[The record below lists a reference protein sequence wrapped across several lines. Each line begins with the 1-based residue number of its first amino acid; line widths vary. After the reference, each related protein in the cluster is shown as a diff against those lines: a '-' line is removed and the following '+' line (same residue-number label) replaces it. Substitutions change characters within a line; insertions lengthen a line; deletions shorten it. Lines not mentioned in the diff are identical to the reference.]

1 MYPQT
6 QKSVGL
12 QTRTSSKL
20 ALACLEQTRTNTKVN
35 LNKGLGLDFLS
46 ILFDYPSFPEPIAFL
61 PGRPP
66 FQNQSNHFPW
76 DFRSFCRKNG
86 EGTPR
91 AKSLGAPPPFLDL
104 DLGFLLH
111 LFFLRT
117 SVIWTSFLDL
127 KWFLGVGISKLS
139 EPLGF
144 PKTKGSDA
152 KDIQTGVGDTNP
164 FVQKRRKNQHAA
176 KQNTLL
182 STVLNFWCPF
192 CFSDVRRMD
201 NQCPHWI

>member
-1 MYPQT
+1 MRRSSWPRAKSAKLWKVSSAPVLRHVDRQEPAKT
-6 QKSVGL
+6 GGFKEQQSRTCTPKTFKSVGL

-46 ILFDYPSFPEPIAFL
+46 ILFDHPSFPEPIAFL

-117 SVIWTSFLDL
+117 SDIWTSFLDL

-152 KDIQTGVGDTNP
+152 KD
-164 FVQKRRKNQHAA
+164 
-176 KQNTLL
+176 
-182 STVLNFWCPF
+182 
-192 CFSDVRRMD
+192 
-201 NQCPHWI
+201 